1 MKIYLNI
8 LSKKFIIPLFA
19 LTVIFSF
26 GISQVFA
33 EYSDKIIVTENKE
46 YEIGEITKEYKLSR
60 KSMIVKTQGHTTT
73 GEMFFLRISPFFEKV
88 MILDRD
94 DHWLKASL
102 KEKQIEKIIE
112 PIKTIIKEP
121 KQKYIPELLM
131 ASSHDFRTYWSDTFN
146 IDVQTYDGKI
156 NPKATGFEGRIDNAN
171 VTVILSNNDMHIV
184 LSGVTTYGNWDGE
197 YYVPANISMPGEYTI
212 DVIVSYY
219 NQTVSYSDSMF
230 IIADTLN
237 NDSSSNSTA
246 TDT

>member
-1 MKIYLNI
+1 MFKKII
-8 LSKKFIIPLFA
+8 FPL
-19 LTVIFSF
+19 LTLTIIFSF
-26 GISQVFA
+26 GMSQVFA

-46 YEIGEITKEYKLSR
+46 YEIGEITKEYKLSS
-60 KSMIVKTQGHTTT
+60 KSMITKTQGYTTT

-94 DHWLKASL
+94 GHWLKASL

-121 KQKYIPELLM
+121 KYIPELLM

-156 NPKATGFEGRIDNAN
+156 NPKATGFEGRLDNAN
-171 VTVILSNNDMHIV
+171 VTVILSYEDTYIT
-184 LSGVTTYGNWDGE
+184 LSGVTTYGNWDGTH
-197 YYVPANISMPGEYTI
+197 YFPANISMPGEYTV

-219 NQTVSYSDSMF
+219 DQTVSYSDYMF
-230 IIADTLN
+230 IINDTRD
-237 NDSSSNSTA
+237 NDSSGNATA
-246 TDT
+246 TDTAQ